1 MVLTI
6 CKPDLESGSMILK
19 SSICDS
25 RFMASEQCSECIAW
39 LALEQIGAIV
49 DRGPFIQHLKYEH
62 GLVLEQELAM

>member
-1 MVLTI
+1 
-6 CKPDLESGSMILK
+6 MILR
-19 SSICDS
+19 SSLCDS
-25 RFMASEQCSECIAW
+25 RLMASEQCSECTAW